1 MVRECDTSEWTWVTI
16 FGVSLAAA
24 TYGARY
30 WATWAV
36 ALRRPK
42 IDVGIVRGS
51 IIRAAV
57 RRACGECKVQ
67 PDVKKL
73 KVKPLSL
80 AGVAESRAENNARL
94 RLAAELGIITRYNK
108 R

>member
-1 MVRECDTSEWTWVTI
+1 VTI

-42 IDVGIVRGS
+42 IDVGMVRGS
-51 IIRAAV
+51 MICAAL
-57 RRACGECKVQ
+57 RRACRECEVQ

-73 KVKPLSL
+73 KLKFAQPDKC
-80 AGVAESRAENNARL
+80 G
-94 RLAAELGIITRYNK
+94 
-108 R
+108 